1 MFSPTAMV
9 GRALA
14 QAVTQT
20 LRPAVTKAATQAGMA
35 ASGMRFTPMQSNL
48 MINHGKLTTQLLQA
62 VAKQTG
68 SSDTQQWFKQEQIT
82 FLSRAVNKLWMT
94 IA

>member
-20 LRPAVTKAATQAGMA
+20 LRPAVTKAATQAAWG
-35 ASGMRFTPMQSNL
+35 PM
-48 MINHGKLTTQLLQA
+48 G
-62 VAKQTG
+62 
-68 SSDTQQWFKQEQIT
+68 
-82 FLSRAVNKLWMT
+82 
-94 IA
+94 